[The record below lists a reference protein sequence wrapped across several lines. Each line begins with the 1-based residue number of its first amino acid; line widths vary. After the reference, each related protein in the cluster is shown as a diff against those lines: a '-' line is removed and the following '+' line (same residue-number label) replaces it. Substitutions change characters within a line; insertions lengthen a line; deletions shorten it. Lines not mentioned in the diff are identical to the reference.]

1 MSFAWLELVGFAI
14 PIAAIVLFDRIAN
27 RRR

>member
-14 PIAAIVLFDRIAN
+14 PVAVIVVLDRIAN